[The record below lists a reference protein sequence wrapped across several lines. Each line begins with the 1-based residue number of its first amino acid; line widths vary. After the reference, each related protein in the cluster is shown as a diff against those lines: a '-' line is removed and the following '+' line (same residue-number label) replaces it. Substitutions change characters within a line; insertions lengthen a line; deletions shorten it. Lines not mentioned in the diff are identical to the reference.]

1 MCRSKAK
8 EVRIVHFVFQLKLQI
23 SSIVTD
29 LFYYSS
35 PWKVK
40 SNKIKVHQRL
50 FDQLPHWKLVYYILC
65 DCENHKAGRGKAH
78 FLLFHMSWH
87 LPGIAISHP
96 FHKHQVQDIYS
107 EAYTH
112 MLYKSLKNISQTKV
126 ISHNC
131 QKTVFWW
138 GVYQRVFVGLMYT
151 HLCLNPNFTHRSVW
165 GTHRR
170 GSQEIE
176 FNLRGRKT

>member
-29 LFYYSS
+29 LFYYAS

-50 FDQLPHWKLVYYILC
+50 FDKLPHYKMVYCILC

-96 FHKHQVQDIYS
+96 FHKHQVQDVYS

-112 MLYKSLKNISQTKV
+112 MLYKSLKNISQTKATTELWFPTTAKKQFSDGEFIKECLLV
-126 ISHNC
+126 WCIPIYVWILISHTGQC
-131 QKTVFWW
+131 GGHTDVA
-138 GVYQRVFVGLMYT
+138 
-151 HLCLNPNFTHRSVW
+151 
-165 GTHRR
+165 
-170 GSQEIE
+170 
-176 FNLRGRKT
+176 RKK

>member
-50 FDQLPHWKLVYYILC
+50 FDKLPH
-65 DCENHKAGRGKAH
+65 
-78 FLLFHMSWH
+78 
-87 LPGIAISHP
+87 
-96 FHKHQVQDIYS
+96 
-107 EAYTH
+107 
-112 MLYKSLKNISQTKV
+112 
-126 ISHNC
+126 
-131 QKTVFWW
+131 
-138 GVYQRVFVGLMYT
+138 
-151 HLCLNPNFTHRSVW
+151 
-165 GTHRR
+165 
-170 GSQEIE
+170 
-176 FNLRGRKT
+176 